1 MGVVGTLMRPMAKE
15 DTGDFLEGHLEG
27 HPQGIMEG
35 WEDHGRRRRDLD
47 RR

>member
-1 MGVVGTLMRPMAKE
+1 MGVVGTPMRPMAKE
-15 DTGDFLEGHLEG
+15 DTGDHLEG